1 MDWYLQILP
10 DGAKII
16 NCSPVS
22 PTVMLWIIAGKSLIV
37 IMIGVDFGTFFWNGW
52 QKYKRQLKEELSLG

>member
-22 PTVMLWIIAGKSLIV
+22 PTSDVVDNRKGKSLIV
-37 IMIGVDFGTFFWNGW
+37 IMIGVDFGTFFLEW
-52 QKYKRQLKEELSLG
+52 LAEI